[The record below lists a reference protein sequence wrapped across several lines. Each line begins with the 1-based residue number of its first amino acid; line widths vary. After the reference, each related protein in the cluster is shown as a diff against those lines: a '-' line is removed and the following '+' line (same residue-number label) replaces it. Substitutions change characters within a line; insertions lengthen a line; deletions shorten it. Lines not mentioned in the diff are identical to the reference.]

1 MTMCAA
7 KNTVL
12 AAHIVQIHPVRLRK
26 RKGSMEFSEVK
37 NKLQDPDTALGIAE
51 RMSAVTQIISSL
63 EFLASKEDQRVG
75 GLSDWTIVRGNF
87 EPVFPRFVEF
97 LDRIGEERT
106 ESIVHSVRVAAGLSL
121 FLPGKIRRHRVMAN
135 AFLAASAL
143 VLHPKH
149 FYGSDG
155 SDQLAFLV
163 QSTSAVSRIGD
174 SRRRKETGLQ
184 FLAAQSGLAYLTSGA
199 VKLVSRTW
207 RSGEALPAILRTRTY
222 GDRELFFFLRK
233 HPRLSRAAAHGV
245 LAAETAFPLV
255 FVLPLRP
262 ALMGVAGMGVF
273 HLLNARYMGL
283 ARFVWAFI
291 ATYPAIIYVVLSRN
305 RPGVT

>member
-1 MTMCAA
+1 
-7 KNTVL
+7 
-12 AAHIVQIHPVRLRK
+12 
-26 RKGSMEFSEVK
+26 MEFSEVR
-37 NKLQDPDTALGIAE
+37 NQFQDPEVALGIAE

-63 EFLASKEDQRVG
+63 EFLASKDDQRTG
-75 GLSDWTIVRGNF
+75 GLSDWTFVRGNF
-87 EPVFPRFVEF
+87 EPAFPRFVKF
-97 LDRIGEERT
+97 LDKVSEERA
-106 ESIVHSVRVAAGLSL
+106 ESIIHGVRVAAGLSL
-121 FLPGKIRRHRVMAN
+121 FLPGKFRRHRVVAN
-135 AFLAASAL
+135 AFLAGSAL
-143 VLHPKH
+143 ALHPKH

-163 QSTSAVSRIGD
+163 QSTSALSRIGD
-174 SRRRKETGLQ
+174 DRRRKEAGLQ

-222 GDRELFFFLRK
+222 GDRELFVFLRS

-262 ALMGVAGMGVF
+262 ALLGVAGMGIF

-291 ATYPAIIYVVLSRN
+291 ATYPAVIYVLLNRN
-305 RPGVT
+305 RSVTAW